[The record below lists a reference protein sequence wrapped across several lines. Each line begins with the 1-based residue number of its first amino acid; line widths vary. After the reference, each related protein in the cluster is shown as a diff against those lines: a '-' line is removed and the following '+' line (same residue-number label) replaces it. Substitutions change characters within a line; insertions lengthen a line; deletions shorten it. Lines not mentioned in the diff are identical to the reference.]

1 MQNNYKDLTLPKIS
15 NKPLVTSYCNNIAA
29 GRCKHSFTCYLVPLG
44 FLSAAYFF
52 QKIF

>member
-29 GRCKHSFTCYLVPLG
+29 GRCKHSFTCLKKSELWTVH
-44 FLSAAYFF
+44 F
-52 QKIF
+52 Q